1 MAKRGRTASVDKL
14 LARLKALDT
23 ERVAVMAGI
32 KAAVGHILSGEA
44 PKTVSAKSVF
54 TAKPASAASGQAA
67 ASVRKRAPM
76 SAEAR
81 AKIAAAQRRR
91 WAKHKKTKAAQ

>member
-1 MAKRGRTASVDKL
+1 MAKRGRATSVDKL
-14 LARLKALDT
+14 LARLKELDR

-32 KAAVGHILSGEA
+32 KAAVGHIFTGDAPGKA
-44 PKTVSAKSVF
+44 PKKA
-54 TAKPASAASGQAA
+54 AKPPKMNPPVPDAP
-67 ASVRKRAPM
+67 VTTRAPM

-91 WAKHKKTKAAQ
+91 WAKHRKAAQ

>member
-14 LARLKALDT
+14 LARLNELDK

-32 KAAVGHILSGEA
+32 KAAVGHILGGETPA
-44 PKTVSAKSVF
+44 PRPAKSKSSQN
-54 TAKPASAASGQAA
+54 TAVPPAA
-67 ASVRKRAPM
+67 APAPSKRAPM

-91 WAKHKKTKAAQ
+91 WAKQKTASQ

>member
-14 LARLKALDT
+14 LARLTELDR

-32 KAAVGHILSGEA
+32 KAAVGHIFSGGSQKTSQAKHKAVKTRPAKATA
-44 PKTVSAKSVF
+44 P
-54 TAKPASAASGQAA
+54 
-67 ASVRKRAPM
+67 VRKRKPM

-91 WAKHKKTKAAQ
+91 WAKHRKAE